1 MANIGQNTQEKLYN
15 NSEKL
20 IMVELE
26 VRRGAQQSM
35 VSQCIFATTQSI
47 ASQCISATQ
56 QSMASG
62 CISATQQSMT
72 SRCISA
78 LRFFSR
84 VLREPSFTYTNGV
97 VCDTAVGKLIL
108 VRQIIDGRLN
118 CCCCCCNCWSLLPKH
133 SENVPVLAGA
143 RNWRKKPFF

>member
-1 MANIGQNTQEKLYN
+1 MDSGCINKTHKSMACCC
-15 NSEKL
+15 NS
-20 IMVELE
+20 
-26 VRRGAQQSM
+26 
-35 VSQCIFATTQSI
+35 ATTQSI
-47 ASQCISATQ
+47 VSQCISATQ